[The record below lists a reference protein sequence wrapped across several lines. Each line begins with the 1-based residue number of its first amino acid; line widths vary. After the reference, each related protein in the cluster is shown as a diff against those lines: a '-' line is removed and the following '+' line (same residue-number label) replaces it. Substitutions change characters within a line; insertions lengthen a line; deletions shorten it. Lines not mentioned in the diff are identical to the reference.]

1 MNHCKEQIVALS
13 ATATPNLPIL
23 AATSIIAILISL
35 FPPQI
40 DSFFRRMWHFVIE
53 KRYNEWRYAFLAFV
67 NISAFFDIL
76 KDNVTFTIQVP
87 KKLLQVVRDVQ
98 RGTLVKLEKRSKFF

>member
-1 MNHCKEQIVALS
+1 MNTEI
-13 ATATPNLPIL
+13 P
-23 AATSIIAILISL
+23 
-35 FPPQI
+35 
-40 DSFFRRMWHFVIE
+40 
-53 KRYNEWRYAFLAFV
+53 FLAFV
-67 NISAFFDIL
+67 NISAFFDVL